1 MNAVKSSL
9 SGEWRVVSMLD
20 QISIIDEASKYRYWT
35 SIAGPSFNLHVF
47 YLALTD
53 HIMWNCFLFAVR
65 ISPPKIKIHDLTRD
79 QNTKSASL
87 RDNVSHQIVWI
98 FFWKIKR
105 YPPYTTPWIISKKS
119 TDLVQDLVLKPWYL
133 TARCLG
139 DRQVSC
145 SQRTKTE
152 VRNVIN
158 KVTSMQDDPEK
169 IVEAIEKGFQKHK

>member
-35 SIAGPSFNLHVF
+35 SIHGPSFNLHPLSLWLITSCGIAF
-47 YLALTD
+47 YLPLWFPHLRSKYTE
-53 HIMWNCFLFAVR
+53 WLKKGPKYK
-65 ISPPKIKIHDLTRD
+65 IS
-79 QNTKSASL
+79 Q
-87 RDNVSHQIVWI
+87 
-98 FFWKIKR
+98 FFCWKIKR

-119 TDLVQDLVLKPWYL
+119 TNLVRDLVHKPWYL
-133 TARCLG
+133 TAIYLG

-145 SQRTKTE
+145 SQSTKTD